1 MVRAYPTIP
10 SPTPFDPHPRSEDNA
25 HGLKWMQLTT
35 HFGGKTWAPV
45 PTQLPHSEC
54 LSTRSPGPST
64 VSAGFL
70 LFKSLR
76 PVGVQ
81 RAHVHAQA
89 IAPAARNPDHPV
101 DLDHLSQRTL
111 PPCPLLHA
119 GPDSKA
125 PAVELVDPKPRHLI
139 RHYPLRSRKRFPS
152 AYPRRFP
159 CPGPLVTVRLLPD
172 GSGLWTGRS
181 SAVGPRERRR
191 PRSLRTDHRAHYSL
205 SAEPCPW
212 PAEFT
217 ELHCTAR
224 HRQHPCRAARLEE
237 RSAVAQIC
245 PQPSW
250 KSLRDCSP
258 VGRSRRSRHA

>member
-10 SPTPFDPHPRSEDNA
+10 SPTPFDPHPRSTPTA
-25 HGLKWMQLTT
+25 HGLKWMQLTGPFWRENLGT
-35 HFGGKTWAPV
+35 CTDPLVPAKLLDTADAGESRKGPV
-45 PTQLPHSEC
+45 DPPPDPTTSLGVPVDPK
-54 LSTRSPGPST
+54 PGPEYCLH
-64 VSAGFL
+64 L
-70 LFKSLR
+70 L
-76 PVGVQ
+76 PVVQ
-81 RAHVHAQA
+81 KPPACRS
-89 IAPAARNPDHPV
+89 AARPRPRPSPLARGSESGPPV
-101 DLDHLSQRTL
+101 NLGHLSQRTL
-111 PPCPLLHA
+111 PPCPLPRV

-224 HRQHPCRAARLEE
+224 HRQHPCRAA
-237 RSAVAQIC
+237 
-245 PQPSW
+245 
-250 KSLRDCSP
+250 
-258 VGRSRRSRHA
+258 